1 MGLIDLL
8 QKPFWEIKKNIG
20 QKKYNILFIFSFA
33 YFLLISTSIY
43 AQNSALSQGEFYK
56 IAIPKHGIYK
66 IDRAML
72 TSMGINVS
80 NLDPQTIQIFGN
92 GGGMLPQ
99 ANSAFRHTGLVE
111 NDILVSGEGDGRF
124 DENDYILFYGEG
136 ADRFI
141 PDANNQVFRREEN
154 LYDDYN
160 YYFLTFGQKKGRRI
174 TNRSDGTQSQALINT
189 FDDYVFHQT
198 SKKDRFNIVESGRI
212 WFGEKF
218 DFQTEMNFSFD
229 IAGLLSSSPVRVSVA
244 VMAGLNSST
253 SGGST
258 RTTFTTLLNG
268 REIGTQNMPSLP
280 LGTYAVRGTMAE
292 NIFPAN
298 NVQTTNNRLTVQLRY
313 NKNGENN
320 QIGHLLGL
328 GVNASRRLQLYGN
341 QTRFRSFQSLR
352 FQNIEYQIDNL
363 SNNATIWDISN
374 PLRPVRQD
382 FTLNGNMASFRV
394 ASRGTLQEFVLFQGI
409 DFDKPIFI
417 ERVKNQNL
425 QSFETPDLLIVTPE
439 IFLNEANRLA
449 DFRRTNDKLKVQ
461 VATTNQ
467 IYNEFSS
474 GKQDISAI
482 RDFIRFL
489 YKKSKNLKYVL
500 LFGDASY
507 DYKDYLP
514 NNTNFV
520 PTYQSRESLHPLF
533 SFSSDDYFGFLE
545 DNEGEWEESDRGNH
559 TLDIGVGRLP
569 AKSEREAKIMVD
581 KLIHYES
588 VKTLGDWRKRVSFV
602 ADDGDG
608 NDYQLQAEKHAEKLE
623 KADGAF
629 NIEKLYIDAFPKELT
644 PNGKKSPMVRQ
655 EINQTIQ
662 DGTLLMNYIGHG
674 AITGWASESILDITQ
689 VSSWEN
695 LDKLPLLMT
704 ATCEFGRF
712 DRPRQT
718 SGAEYAILNPNGG
731 AIALVTT
738 TRPVFSDANY
748 VINDAF
754 YDIAFT
760 PLNGEMPR
768 IGDIQRITKNN
779 SLRDVNNRNFSLLGD
794 PSMRLAYPKENIVIK
809 SIKNNQNQEVSTF
822 KALDKITISGEV
834 LNQNSIDN
842 NFNGTLSI
850 TIFDKPATVKTFGD
864 EAPIMTFRKKIHTL
878 FKGTASVKNGKFEFS
893 FTVPKNIDYN
903 LGEGKISL
911 YAQDDSRNL
920 DASGYKSDILVG
932 GTASNLLTDNQAPQM
947 KLFMDSETFVSGDKV
962 KPNTTL
968 IVRLFDDNGINISGI
983 GIGQDI
989 TASLKGGQ
997 NQELVLNRFY
1007 RANKDDYKSGEI
1019 RYNFHDLPEGKY
1031 TLTVKAWDTYNN
1043 STSQIIEFIVEKEPF
1058 TLSNVKTFPNPFI
1071 EEIYFSFNHNRL
1083 GEDLEMV
1090 LEVYTTSGALVKRI
1104 EVYDYNVRNESI
1116 TLSWNG
1122 LNDSGS
1128 AVAPSIYIYRIAV
1141 KAMISGISQEVRGKV
1156 VKW

>member
-1 MGLIDLL
+1 MGFIYLL
-8 QKPFWEIKKNIG
+8 KEQFLEMKKKIV
-20 QKKYNILFIFSFA
+20 QKKYSLLFILPFA
-33 YFLLISTSIY
+33 HFLLVFTSIH
-43 AQNSALSQGEFYK
+43 AQNSVLSQGEFYK

-80 NLDPQTIQIFGN
+80 NLDPQSIQIFGN

-99 ANSAFRHTGLVE
+99 ANSAFRYTDLVE
-111 NDILVSGEGDGRF
+111 NDILVSGESDGRF

-141 PDANNQVFRREEN
+141 PDTNNEVFRREEN

-174 TNRSDGTQSQALINT
+174 ANRSDDTQSQVLINT
-189 FDDYVFHQT
+189 FDDYIFHQPP
-198 SKKDRFNIVESGRI
+198 KKDRFNILESGRI

-218 DFQTEMNFSFD
+218 DFQTEMTFNFDVSGFV
-229 IAGLLSSSPVRVSVA
+229 STSPVRVLVA

-280 LGTYAVRGTMAE
+280 LGTYAVRGTVTE

-298 NVQTTNNRLTVQLRY
+298 NVQATNNRLSVQVRY

-328 GVNASRRLQLYGN
+328 GVNVSRKLQLYGN

-352 FQNIEYQIDNL
+352 FQNIAYQIDNL
-363 SNNATIWDISN
+363 GNNATIWDISN

-382 FTLNGNMASFRV
+382 FTLNGNVASFRV
-394 ASRGTLQEFVLFQGI
+394 SNRGVLQEFVLFQGT

-417 ERVKNQNL
+417 ERIKNQNL
-425 QSFETPDLLIVTPE
+425 QGFETPDLLIVTPE

-449 DFRRTNDKLKVQ
+449 EFRRANDRLKVQ
-461 VATTNQ
+461 VATTAQ
-467 IYNEFSS
+467 IYHEFSS

-489 YKKSKNLKYVL
+489 YKKSENLKYVL
-500 LFGDASY
+500 LLGDASY

-559 TLDIGVGRLP
+559 TLDVGVGRLP
-569 AKSEREAKIMVD
+569 AKSEREAKVMID

-644 PNGKKSPMVRQ
+644 PNGKKSPLVRQ

-689 VSSWEN
+689 VSSWQN

-718 SGAEYAILNPNGG
+718 SGAEYALLNPNGG

-809 SIKNNQNQEVSTF
+809 SIKNSQNQEISTF

-834 LNQNSIDN
+834 LTQSSIDN

-864 EAPIMTFRKKIHTL
+864 EAPIMSFRKKIHIL

-893 FTVPKNIDYN
+893 FIIPKNIDYN

-911 YAQDDSRNL
+911 YAQDDSKNL

-932 GTASNLLTDNQAPQM
+932 GTASNLLTDNQVPQM
-947 KLFMDSETFVSGDKV
+947 KLFMDNETFISGDKV

-968 IVRLFDDNGINISGI
+968 IVQLFDDNGINISGI
-983 GIGQDI
+983 GVGQDI
-989 TASLKGGQ
+989 TASLKGRQ
-997 NQELVLNRFY
+997 NQDLVLNRFY

-1019 RYNFHDLPEGKY
+1019 RYGFHDLPEGKY

-1043 STSQIIEFIVEKEPF
+1043 SVTQTIEFIIEKEPF
-1058 TLSNVKTFPNPFI
+1058 TLTNVKAFPNPFI
-1071 EEIYFSFNHNRL
+1071 EEIYFSFTHNRL
-1083 GEDLEMV
+1083 GEDLEV
-1090 LEVYTTSGALVKRI
+1090 ALEVYTTSGVLVKRI
-1104 EVYDYNVRNESI
+1104 EAFDYNVRNESI

-1128 AVAPSIYIYRIAV
+1128 ATAPSIYIYRLAV
-1141 KAMISGISQEVRGKV
+1141 KAMISGVSQEVRGKV